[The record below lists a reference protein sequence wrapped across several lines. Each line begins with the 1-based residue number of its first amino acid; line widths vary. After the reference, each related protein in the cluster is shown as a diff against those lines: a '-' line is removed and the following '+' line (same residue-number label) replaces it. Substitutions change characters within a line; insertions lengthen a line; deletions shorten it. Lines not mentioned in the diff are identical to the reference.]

1 MNTHGEISSYMGVKN
16 SIPTIRIQA
25 KQNLIDVKSLHI
37 NAVGSVDQSTNGNT
51 DFFVGVG
58 ATYAW

>member
-1 MNTHGEISSYMGVKN
+1 MGVKN